1 MQSTTQSATQP
12 TTAQRTAGQ
21 PLRRRVG
28 PWDWVRGAFGGF
40 VGSVAFGLFMAFIM
54 PPPMLEVVIP
64 NLYGIEATPQAPAP
78 LAGWAFHQF
87 HGVMLGLGYVAYV
100 EAPAVA
106 DWIEPRTLNGGLVHG
121 LLWGVL
127 TTVAFP
133 VLVMPL
139 WLQAAGF
146 GGAPPFPN
154 VGFPATLLGLIG
166 HLIYA
171 VPLGLLYALYR
182 KS

>member
-1 MQSTTQSATQP
+1 MQSTTAQSKTPP
-12 TTAQRTAGQ
+12 TTGRA
-21 PLRRRVG
+21 LRRQVG

-64 NLYGIEATPQAPAP
+64 NLYGIGATPDNPAP

-87 HGVMLGLGYVAYV
+87 HGVMLGLAYVAYV
-100 EAPAVA
+100 EYPSVA
-106 DWIEPRTLNGGLVHG
+106 DWVEPRTLKGGIVHG
-121 LLWGVL
+121 LTWGAV
-127 TTVAFP
+127 TTIAFP
-133 VLVMPL
+133 ILVMPV

-146 GGAPPFPN
+146 PGAPPFPN

-166 HLIYA
+166 HFIYA
-171 VPLGLLYALYR
+171 VPLGILYALYR
-182 KS
+182 T